1 MPLSTLDLDR
11 NMFSYLVQM
20 ASMTLMRGWRLAK
33 ERNECTYNSR
43 PKGTLRSVHNI
54 AMRLS
59 DYAPAAPHHPI
70 AALED
75 VTALFQDLYNGSQR
89 AHFKPSL
96 LGRHNYCMAMERF
109 YKEEGSQC
117 YSNQLILTLMNVIKE
132 LSSFNFRSKAISG
145 QKKSVLIQLNSW
157 SDLEEAIE
165 GSMITTRDESEE
177 FEYLQWPSGSL
188 LKSLGENRVEK
199 IR

>member
-20 ASMTLMRGWRLAK
+20 ASMTLMRGWCLAK
-33 ERNECTYNSR
+33 ERNEWTYNSR

-109 YKEEGSQC
+109 YKEEGSHA
-117 YSNQLILTLMNVIKE
+117 T
-132 LSSFNFRSKAISG
+132 AIS
-145 QKKSVLIQLNSW
+145 S
-157 SDLEEAIE
+157 
-165 GSMITTRDESEE
+165 
-177 FEYLQWPSGSL
+177 YLLWWMWLRNFPHSNLGAMQ
-188 LKSLGENRVEK
+188 SLGR
-199 IR
+199 RSRHWFS